1 MAQEFRKPFDSNGKL
16 IEKVKDVKG
25 NVIYLDR
32 ILGQGGQG
40 TVCRSLDKNLAVKFL
55 TKDNK
60 VICNE
65 RLYETFKEK
74 VDEVSIMRLDEDIH
88 LCKPEV
94 MLEKPYCGYVMMLLN
109 GLEPINNLI
118 YNPNSDNISMNQF
131 YIETG
136 SLKKRLEV
144 LIELARTIAR
154 LHSKGIVYCDIS
166 PNNVFFAKGN
176 NFSNVWLIDCDNLK
190 FSNELKKG
198 IYTPGYGAPEIVN
211 QISDNTIFSDCY
223 SFAVLAFR
231 VLTAKNPF
239 EISYNES
246 SSSGGW
252 DASTKSKKDAY
263 LESIGD
269 WIVESD
275 PAIKDK
281 YLKHLMSKDLFELF
295 DATFNSKGRMNPN
308 TRPSMLKWYEELK
321 RSYVRITSCSCGQYV
336 LSFESECPF
345 CKKELNKKSLISV
358 YDANMSFIEAV
369 ENVKD
374 YVNSINYDDEKYFI
388 NEEEVKRLKSKVHF
402 EKAYDAIL
410 YNGFTIYNFNYETI
424 TVDEIPNPIL
434 SFAETNDFLFIT
446 NKSTIKFYYKTNK
459 SLKFQVLPENFKIP
473 KGEKI
478 LIVQIENNSNSVIKY
493 LSVTYE

>member
-1 MAQEFRKPFDSNGKL
+1 
-16 IEKVKDVKG
+16 
-25 NVIYLDR
+25 
-32 ILGQGGQG
+32 
-40 TVCRSLDKNLAVKFL
+40 
-55 TKDNK
+55 
-60 VICNE
+60 
-65 RLYETFKEK
+65 
-74 VDEVSIMRLDEDIH
+74 MRLDEDIH

-136 SLKKRLEV
+136 GLKKRLEV

-166 PNNVFFAKGN
+166 PNNVFYAKGN

-275 PAIKDK
+275 PSIKDK

-336 LSFESECPF
+336 LSFESKCPF

-374 YVNSINYDDEKYFI
+374 YVNSIYYG
-388 NEEEVKRLKSKVHF
+388 L
-402 EKAYDAIL
+402 
-410 YNGFTIYNFNYETI
+410 
-424 TVDEIPNPIL
+424 
-434 SFAETNDFLFIT
+434 
-446 NKSTIKFYYKTNK
+446 KFYY
-459 SLKFQVLPENFKIP
+459 LHLFQT
-473 KGEKI
+473 
-478 LIVQIENNSNSVIKY
+478 S
-493 LSVTYE
+493 